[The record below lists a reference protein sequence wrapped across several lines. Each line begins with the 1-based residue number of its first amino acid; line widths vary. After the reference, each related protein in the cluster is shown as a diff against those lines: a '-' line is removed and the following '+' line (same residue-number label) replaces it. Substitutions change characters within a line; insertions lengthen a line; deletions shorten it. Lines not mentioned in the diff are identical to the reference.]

1 MTNKY
6 GMNSTDAFSLAWA
19 GMGEVFESAPNDTEY
34 PIGDGKNITKSDI
47 SGAIAPYGYVGE
59 GSKGP
64 PNCPK

>member
-34 PIGDGKNITKSDI
+34 PIGDGKTSLSLI
-47 SGAIAPYGYVGE
+47 SVVQ
-59 GSKGP
+59 
-64 PNCPK
+64 